1 MLNRNFDIIYHK
13 YNFTNLC
20 KNQPIEFEKL
30 KNFHKNFEQIKN
42 GKNNTTNTIFL
53 LSHFRFHHFPYC
65 DKKMT
70 LSRLF
75 TQHSWSLV
83 RQLFWTSLVHV
94 YEIFIVTRCVR
105 ESWLQN
111 RAQEKR
117 EMMSNERKQ
126 SVNVTRVVK
135 YDICK
140 LRLMEEKFKMIIE
153 DT

>member
-1 MLNRNFDIIYHK
+1 
-13 YNFTNLC
+13 
-20 KNQPIEFEKL
+20 
-30 KNFHKNFEQIKN
+30 
-42 GKNNTTNTIFL
+42 
-53 LSHFRFHHFPYC
+53 
-65 DKKMT
+65 MT

-83 RQLFWTSLVHV
+83 RQLFWTSLVYA

-117 EMMSNERKQ
+117 EMTSNERKQ
-126 SVNVTRVVK
+126 SVNITTHVVK

-153 DT
+153 DARYQICVTQLLRITNEKFCLENVVIMISNIIFYNFHET